1 VAPAD
6 ALPNLAPMPAA
17 RGQPNRPIVQLDDCA
32 LTRTDLVEF
41 RAHQAPAQ
49 QRQHDW
55 QRHDIA
61 ERHCAQRQY
70 QPWHRSEIIENSSAA
85 ALELKSTLEVVVR
98 VLGRRPPPAESRK
111 TPPLSRGGVF
121 PLLPLGPSPYDRKR
135 RRWRPARRSFDF
147 LIDDLHG
154 SWPRA
159 IGLAVV
165 TYLCDAVLNAS

>member
-1 VAPAD
+1 MAPAD

-98 VLGRRPPPAESRK
+98 VLGRRPPPAEPRK
-111 TPPLSRGGVF
+111 TPPLPRGGVF
-121 PLLPLGPSPYDRKR
+121 PLLLLIDPAAHGPSPYERGMQR
-135 RRWRPARRSFDF
+135 RRVAPQRIRLSHRRPSRTTA
-147 LIDDLHG
+147 
-154 SWPRA
+154 
-159 IGLAVV
+159 
-165 TYLCDAVLNAS
+165 